1 MPLPM
6 MAFIRL
12 KTEEVKEAP
21 LALGSSALWRGSG
34 RARGGHKE
42 SSVNHKSIYNSLHN
56 SLLLLESTISDT
68 KHNQE
73 RDTRT
78 DYYLGETLLRY
89 TGVMVMRITAL

>member
-1 MPLPM
+1 M

-34 RARGGHKE
+34 RVRGGGGIRRAQ
-42 SSVNHKSIYNSLHN
+42 SITNQYTTDY
-56 SLLLLESTISDT
+56 TIAYFYL
-68 KHNQE
+68 KAQFLIQNNQE

-78 DYYLGETLLRY
+78 DST
-89 TGVMVMRITAL
+89 T